1 MRAVFHDL
9 RLKPSRKGM
18 RLAGPDVHCSRF
30 LRGWTMIFQL
40 LQFVIAILLV
50 VIFWELSKIYSIL
63 KKTLPFLHQEQPKER

>member
-1 MRAVFHDL
+1 
-9 RLKPSRKGM
+9 
-18 RLAGPDVHCSRF
+18 
-30 LRGWTMIFQL
+30 MIFQL